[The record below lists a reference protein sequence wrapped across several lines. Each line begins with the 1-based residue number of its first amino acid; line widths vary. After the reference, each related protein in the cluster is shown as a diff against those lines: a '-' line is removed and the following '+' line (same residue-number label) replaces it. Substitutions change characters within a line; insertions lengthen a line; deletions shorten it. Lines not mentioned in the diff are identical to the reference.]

1 MALLYG
7 TTDSKSY
14 VEQLN
19 SERSSVQRGP
29 LVKSDPVENSKQFNT
44 DAPVPQENEVPLRLV
59 SKRVNSNLLLPNR
72 QNYNDL
78 KTSNLPQYE
87 LKRRF
92 VFGLSRTRYSGQAL
106 YVVPPPP
113 TNLGTALP
121 PPKLAYFSAGMGIV
135 YDFDN
140 HTSNSRENPQ
150 TIPCLHDDDITCLAL
165 APDGVLAATGCMGKF
180 PVVKVWFTNPN
191 LRKNYREEI
200 IRPEDDNDEKLTGNG
215 EILTLGHGFFERA
228 VCCVQFSYD
237 NKFLFTVSCDDYHT
251 IGKKLY

>member
-7 TTDSKSY
+7 TATTKSY

-19 SERSSVQRGP
+19 AERSSVQRGP
-29 LVKSDPVENSKQFNT
+29 LTRSDPVENSKQFNT
-44 DAPVPQENEVPLRLV
+44 EAPQPQESEIPLRLV

-72 QNYNDL
+72 HNYNDL
-78 KTSNLPQYE
+78 KSSSLPGYE

-92 VFGLSRTRYSGQAL
+92 VFGLSRMRYSGQAL

-113 TNLGTALP
+113 TTLGTALP

-135 YDFDN
+135 YDFAA
-140 HTSNSRENPQ
+140 HCNSRENPQ
-150 TIPCLHDDDITCLAL
+150 SVPCLHDDDITCLAL
-165 APDGVLAATGCMGKF
+165 APDGVLAATGCMGKY

-191 LRKNYREEI
+191 LKKNFRGSSEDEAEE
-200 IRPEDDNDEKLTGNG
+200 NDERLTGSG

-251 IGKKLY
+251 IGE